1 MGGSGHTERA
11 QRKLTIYSAWCIE
24 TSPMRKNK
32 GVRISQAETADLKA
46 LPMSRYRKRWEGI
59 LMTAETIS
67 PDFESL
73 KRRVQEL
80 AKGLE
85 DREAVEARLQQL
97 ARQGIFQK
105 EMNPEEL
112 IAQKEE
118 ILERVQKRAEAYEQV
133 NQSCA
138 KSAALAVMEEFGYG
152 DMKVITALSSFPGIA
167 LTGETC
173 GGVTGAMAALCL
185 YFGKDDLLD
194 YNANARTYGK
204 CRKLIQSFEQTLGT
218 TKCREIHE
226 TVVFGQYHD
235 VADMKEGYP
244 AFLADNGFE
253 KCGLPPGIGAR
264 IAAEIIIE
272 DMERR
277 EGREETGNR

>member
-1 MGGSGHTERA
+1 M
-11 QRKLTIYSAWCIE
+11 
-24 TSPMRKNK
+24 M
-32 GVRISQAETADLKA
+32 
-46 LPMSRYRKRWEGI
+46 
-59 LMTAETIS
+59 AETIS
-67 PDFESL
+67 PDFEAL

-80 AKGLE
+80 AKGPE

-97 ARQGIFQK
+97 SQHGISQK
-105 EMNPEEL
+105 EVNPEEL
-112 IAQKEE
+112 IARKEE
-118 ILERVQKRAEAYEQV
+118 ILDRVQKRAEAYEQV

-152 DMKVITALSSFPGIA
+152 DIKVITALSSFPGIA

-194 YNANARTYGK
+194 YTANAKTYGK
-204 CRKLIQSFEQTLGT
+204 CRKLIQSFEQALGT

-226 TVVFGQYHD
+226 TVIFGRYHD
-235 VADMKEGYP
+235 PADIKEGYP
-244 AFLADNGFE
+244 AFLADKGFE

-264 IAAEIIIE
+264 IAAEIIFEDIE
-272 DMERR
+272 KRK
-277 EGREETGNR
+277 